1 MENKSTIQT
10 QRTSTVL
17 SALLAHLVGLRSHN
31 AAFLPPL
38 SKFRISDI
46 GHRISMTAIL
56 FLALLTSQ
64 NALAQCSQVAT
75 ATQNMTWTGTAS
87 TDWNNP
93 CNWSPNGIPTATNQ
107 TIINNV
113 TNDPVVLSGTTAVTK
128 EIYVGTGATLTV
140 NSGGTLNVNITPVP
154 NCITMQGVGSSIINN
169 GTINTGTGDGF
180 GFVTEATST
189 ITNRGTINTNQGLA
203 NAIVAGRGN
212 LTFTNESTGVVNG
225 NFRAID
231 GFGLTLTN
239 RGTVNYSGSTYV
251 LVLRSNGPS
260 SVVNDGTIQCTAG
273 LGIENLGGGTITN
286 NACGKILMSAV
297 NYINRSTTTNAGLI
311 SISNNLDNT
320 GGTFTNT
327 GVLKYGSTSGNA
339 VTNNQNSS
347 VIVNNTLPIF
357 TYGSSFNGTVNG
369 IFTNAAATTSAGT
382 FTAPN
387 TFVPSGL
394 PAGSQTLYAKIT
406 PSSGACSYIVP
417 FTYQNGCSQVA
428 TATQS
433 MTWTGAVSTDWNNP
447 CNWSPNGIPTATNLV
462 NIPATTNDPIISSG
476 TSVAHVVGIS
486 GSGASLT
493 VNSGATLT
501 TSTAL
506 HDGVLGISNGGLLTN
521 RGTINVAQTY
531 PNGSWRAILMGA
543 NGTLDNYGALNLTA
557 PLNTASF
564 VHAGATL
571 NNRSGGHISI
581 SNSGRGINL
590 EGTLINQSGAT
601 ITLSNAE
608 IGVTGGILNNS
619 GNIEATVEIGNASSG
634 QIINNACGSIK
645 LTGSFFNGATSTTTN
660 AGLIL
665 ISDGL
670 FNPGTFTNN
679 GVLKYNIWRDNAIVN
694 NQNSSVIVNN
704 SLPIFTYGSSFNGTI
719 NGIFTN
725 AAATTS
731 AGTFTAPNT
740 FVPSGLPFGSQTLYA
755 KITPSGGACSYVV
768 PFTYNNAPPT
778 LSAGNVTNPTTC
790 GGTGS
795 IAFTTTDVANGT
807 YWLSFTTTGTSSPQ
821 NVTVT
826 NNAFTLGNLQRGDY
840 SNFSLNVNGTN
851 ATTNVT
857 KTVNAPAAPTISG
870 LSQTNILCNG
880 GTTGGFTFSVSGG
893 AVVVRDAAN
902 NIIPTTGANPYT
914 VTGRAAGAYLISV
927 NNGCTT
933 SQSVTLTQPSTA
945 LSMSTAQ
952 TNVTTNGGNNG
963 TITVTASGGTSA
975 FQFSKDGGSTYTSG
989 TSPFTF
995 NFLTAA
1001 TYQIRVK
1008 DANGCETANSAVTIT
1023 QPTAVSFTTT
1033 PTNILCN
1040 GASTG
1045 SIQVTVS
1052 AGTAPYQFSKDDGA
1066 TFTAG
1071 TSPFTFNGLAAGTYK
1086 IKVKDNTGFVT
1097 TAQSVTLTQPTP
1109 LSIST
1114 TDVDVTINGGNNG
1127 KITVTASG
1135 GTGALQF
1142 SKNGGTTYTAG
1153 ASPFEFTA
1161 LTAATYQIRVKDAN
1175 GCETANNAVIIS
1187 QPVAVSFTT
1196 TKTNI
1201 LCNGASTG
1209 TIQVTVSAG
1218 TSPYQFSKDD
1228 GATFTAGTTPFTFS
1242 GLAAGTYKIKVKDNT
1257 GFITAASSVTLTQP
1271 STPLSLSTVQTNVSI
1286 NGGNNGKITVTAS
1299 GGTGALQFS
1308 KNGGTTYTAGTSPF
1322 DFTALTAATYQIRVK
1337 DANGCETANSAV
1349 AITQPVA
1356 VSFTTTK
1363 TNILCN
1369 GASTGTIQVTVSA
1382 GTSPYQFSKDDGA
1395 TFTTG
1400 TTPFTFNGL
1409 AAGTYKIKVKDNTGF
1424 ITTAS
1429 SVVLTQPTPLSIST
1443 TDVDV
1448 TMNGGNNGKITVTA
1462 SGGTGALQFSKN
1474 GGTTYTAGTSPFEFT
1489 ALTAATYQIRVKD
1502 ANGCETANSAVII
1515 SQPVAV
1521 SFTTT
1526 KTNILCNGAS
1536 TGAIQVT
1543 VSAGTSPYEFSKDDG
1558 ATFTAGTSP
1567 FTFSGLAAGTYKIKV
1582 KDQTGFITAAS
1593 SVTLTQPTPLSI
1605 STAQTNVSINGG
1617 NNGKITVTA
1626 SGGTGAL
1633 QFSKNGGTTYTAGTS
1648 PFDFNT
1654 LTAATYQIR
1663 VKDANGCQ
1671 TANSTVAI
1679 TQPTAVSFTTTKTNI
1694 TCNGASTG
1702 AIQVNA
1708 SAGVAPY
1715 QFSKDDG
1722 ATFTTGTTPFTFN
1735 GLAAGTYKIR
1745 VKDQTGFITTAQS
1758 VTLTQPTA
1766 LNVSTSETDVTING
1780 GNDGKITVTAS
1791 GGTGALQFSKNGGT
1805 TYTAGT
1811 SPFEFNTLTA
1821 GTYDIRVKDANGCET
1836 PVNEATI
1843 TQPTAVNFS
1852 STRTFL
1858 TCYGSSTGKIQINVT
1873 AGTSPFE
1880 FSKDDGATFI
1890 AGTSPFTFNS
1900 LAAGTYK
1907 IKVKDNTGFTT
1918 TASSV
1923 VLPQPAPL
1931 SISTSDVDVSIN
1943 GGNNGKITVTASG
1956 GTGALQ
1962 FSKDGGTTYTA
1973 GTSPFEF
1980 NTLTAATY
1988 QIRIKDTKGCES
2000 ANNAVTI
2007 TQPVAVSFIT
2017 DKTNIACKDA
2027 STGAIE
2033 VDVTAGTSPFEYS
2046 KDDGATFTAG
2056 TNPFTFNDLAAG
2068 TYKIKVKDQTGF
2080 ITSASSVILTQ
2091 PTALSL
2097 STAPTNVS
2105 INGGNDGKIIVT
2117 ASGGTGALQF
2127 SKDGGT
2133 IYTAGTSPFEF
2144 TALTAATYQIR
2155 VKDANGCETANSEV
2169 TISQPTAVNFST
2181 SKTNIACN
2189 GASTGTIQ
2197 VNVTNGTSPFE
2208 FSKDNGSTFTA
2219 GTSPFTF
2226 NGLAA
2231 GTYRI
2236 KVKDNTGFITAASS
2250 VTLTQPT
2257 PLSMST
2263 SDLDVSINGG
2273 NNGKITVT
2281 ASGGTGALQFSKDGG
2296 ANYSAGTSPFEFTN
2310 LTANTYQIRVKD
2322 ANGCETTASAVTI
2335 SEPTTVN
2342 FTTDKT
2348 DITCNGT
2355 STGEIDINVTNG
2367 TSPFQFSKD
2376 DGATFT
2382 AGTNPFTFNSLAA
2395 GTYKIKV
2402 KDQTGFITSASSI
2415 TLNQPTALSLST
2427 DPTNITINGGNDGK
2441 ITVTASGG
2449 TGALQFSKDGGT
2461 NYAAGTSPFEFNILS
2476 AATYQI
2482 RVKDANGCET
2492 ANSEVTINQPT
2503 AVNFTTSKTNVACNG
2518 ASTGSIQ
2525 VNVTNGTTPFEF
2537 SKDDGATFT
2546 AGTNPFTFNGL
2557 AAGTYK
2563 IKVKDNTGFIT
2574 AASSVALTQPAP
2586 LSMSTTDVDV
2596 SINGGNNGKIT
2607 VTASGGTGALQF
2619 SKDGGTTYMA
2629 GTSPFEFNTLT
2640 AATYQIRV
2648 KDANGCET
2656 ANNAVTITQPT
2667 TVNFTT
2673 DKSDITCNGTSTG
2686 EIEVYVTNGTSPF
2699 EYSKDDGV
2707 TFATGT
2713 NPFTFNGL
2721 AAATYKIK
2729 VKDNTGFVTSA
2740 TSVTLTQPTPLSM
2753 STSKMDVTVNGGDN
2767 GKITVTAG
2775 GGAGALQF
2783 SKDGGTNYTAGTS
2796 PFDFNTLTAGDYQI
2810 RVKDAN
2816 GCETAIS
2823 TVTITQP
2830 TAVTFTTSETH
2841 IVCNGASTGAIQVTV
2856 TAGTSP
2862 FEFSKDD
2869 GATFTAGTNPFTF
2882 NGLAAGDY
2890 KIKVKDNT
2898 GFVSSAT
2905 TVTLTQ
2911 PRLATAT
2918 EDMTWTGT
2926 VSTDWN
2932 NACNWSPNGIPTATN
2947 SVSIPN
2953 VANDPVIMNGITANA
2968 FRIDIGNNASL
2979 TINSGGE
2986 LNVLPTDVLFGISAI
3001 YFSSNTT
3008 LTNNGTL
3015 NANSTVNVPLIT
3027 LANNNS
3033 IFNNN
3038 GTANLNSP
3046 LRNIV
3051 MNGTNAMVNNSVS
3064 GIINFQSAR
3073 GINCINGTTGNVIT
3087 NQGTMNYTGYDYF
3100 AALNPGFTLN
3110 NSGTIDIKSGSG
3122 IAMQGGTVNNLACAK
3137 ILMPERIYDNRNSS
3151 VTTNAGLMITGSIN
3165 NNGGSFTN
3173 NGILKYSSMSGN
3185 AIINNQNSSVIV
3197 NNTLPIFTYGGTYD
3211 GTINGIFKDATATTS
3226 AGTFTAPNTFTPS
3239 GLMCGANTLY
3249 AQITPMGGA
3258 CSYIVPFTYTA
3269 VPPTV
3274 SITGLNSAY
3283 CKDAMA
3289 VTLTGNPAGGT
3300 FKIDGNAA
3308 TQFDP
3313 SVLSAGSRVVVYTY
3327 TDGNGCTNTKSQT
3340 VTVNALPV
3348 LSITGLN
3355 AAYCKSATAVTLT
3368 GTPTGGTFK
3377 IDGNAATQF
3386 DPSVLSVGNHTVM
3399 YSYTDG
3405 NGCSNSTSQTVAVNA
3420 LPVVSITGSN
3430 TAYCKSASAV
3440 TLTGNPSGGSFK
3452 IDGNG
3457 ATQFDPS
3464 VLTVGNHSV
3473 VYTYSDGNGCA
3484 NSTSQTVA
3492 VNALPVVS
3500 ITGLNAAY
3508 CKSATAV
3515 TLTGT
3520 PIGGTFKIDGNAATQ
3535 FDPSVLSVGNHTVIY
3550 SFTDGNSCS
3559 NTTSQTVAVNAL
3571 PVVSITGLNA
3581 AYCESA
3587 NAVTLT
3593 GNPSGGTFKI
3603 DGNAA
3608 TQFNPSVL
3616 SIGNHTVVYS
3626 YSDGN
3631 GCANSA
3637 SQTVTVGALP
3647 IFNPAIVQNVNCSG
3661 GNDGRVTL
3669 SISGGTGIISYTI
3682 NPSSGQQNPSGTF
3695 NGLAAN
3701 TYTFTAT
3708 DANNCQITTTA
3719 TVGTIVN
3726 TPPNITLTSPTN
3738 GSIFTTN
3745 HIITVN
3751 ATDPNG
3757 SIAQVNFYS
3766 VINGDG
3772 DKVPFKRIL
3781 LGSSTVAPFSFN
3793 WNNIPGGHYNIQ
3805 AEAVDNCGLKTFSSV
3820 AEIKVL
3826 STFNVLIGSPAP
3838 KEEFI
3843 SGSNL
3848 TISASVVGFT
3858 QRTVAKVEFF
3868 NGNTKLGE
3876 DLTAPYS
3883 YLWMNVPSGSHALR
3897 AVATD
3902 NLGGVWYS
3910 NYTYIFGINPSNR
3923 NVQRQTAT
3931 PAVFTLFPNPT
3942 NSQVYFHTTITEDG
3956 NYNINI
3962 LDMMGRIVVTKQNN
3976 YAVGALAETLDVSSL
3991 AKGIYM
3997 VRFVK
4002 ENGKDAAIQKLI
4014 IE

>member
-1 MENKSTIQT
+1 METKSTIQT

-17 SALLAHLVGLRSHN
+17 SAFIARFAGLRSHN

-38 SKFRISDI
+38 SKFRISE
-46 GHRISMTAIL
+46 GGFRKSVISTILFFCLALLISFNGFAQTPTLTASTVYNPTTCGGTGRIL
-56 FLALLTSQ
+56 FLTSNIANGSYGFVYRKAGINAAVGVNVTVAGNQFLMTSSSLTAGTYEGFEILNNSTLATIATTNVQ
-64 NALAQCSQVAT
+64 KTLTDPASPTLTVGDVTHPTSSSSADGSIAFTSTNLSNGNTTISYYVNSGGGATLGEQTVMVSGNAFSLTGLNAGTYNNFTIRAPFTNCPGFVATSKTLTVAATCSQVAT
-75 ATQNMTWTGTAS
+75 ATQTMTWTGAVS
-87 TDWNNP
+87 TDWNNA
-93 CNWSPNGIPTATNQ
+93 CNWSPNGIPTATN
-107 TIINNV
+107 
-113 TNDPVVLSGTTAVTK
+113 P
-128 EIYVGTGATLTV
+128 
-140 NSGGTLNVNITPVP
+140 
-154 NCITMQGVGSSIINN
+154 
-169 GTINTGTGDGF
+169 
-180 GFVTEATST
+180 
-189 ITNRGTINTNQGLA
+189 
-203 NAIVAGRGN
+203 
-212 LTFTNESTGVVNG
+212 
-225 NFRAID
+225 
-231 GFGLTLTN
+231 
-239 RGTVNYSGSTYV
+239 
-251 LVLRSNGPS
+251 
-260 SVVNDGTIQCTAG
+260 
-273 LGIENLGGGTITN
+273 
-286 NACGKILMSAV
+286 
-297 NYINRSTTTNAGLI
+297 
-311 SISNNLDNT
+311 
-320 GGTFTNT
+320 
-327 GVLKYGSTSGNA
+327 
-339 VTNNQNSS
+339 
-347 VIVNNTLPIF
+347 
-357 TYGSSFNGTVNG
+357 
-369 IFTNAAATTSAGT
+369 
-382 FTAPN
+382 
-387 TFVPSGL
+387 
-394 PAGSQTLYAKIT
+394 
-406 PSSGACSYIVP
+406 
-417 FTYQNGCSQVA
+417 
-428 TATQS
+428 
-433 MTWTGAVSTDWNNP
+433 
-447 CNWSPNGIPTATNLV
+447 V

-476 TSVAHVVGIS
+476 TSVAHIVGIS

-501 TSTAL
+501 VSSAL

-521 RGTINVAQTY
+521 RGTVNVTQTY
-531 PNGSWRAILMGA
+531 PNGSWHAIFMGA

-557 PLNTASF
+557 PLNTALF

-571 NNRSGGHISI
+571 NNRSGGHMSI
-581 SNSGRGINL
+581 SNSGRGISL

-601 ITLSNAE
+601 ITVIAP

-665 ISDGL
+665 ISNGL

-679 GVLKYNIWRDNAIVN
+679 GVLKYNIFGDNAIVN
-694 NQNSSVIVNN
+694 NQNSSVIVKNAPV
-704 SLPIFTYGSSFNGTI
+704 PIFTYGGTYNGI
-719 NGIFTN
+719 VHGIFTD

-740 FVPSGLPFGSQTLYA
+740 FTPSTYPASTTTYYA
-755 KITPSGGACSYVV
+755 KITPSGGACTYIV
-768 PFTYNNAPPT
+768 PFTYIRPT
-778 LSAGNVTNPTTC
+778 LTAGAVTNPTTC
-790 GGTGS
+790 SGTGS
-795 IAFTTTDVANGT
+795 IAFTTTNVANGT
-807 YWLSFTTTGTSSPQ
+807 YSLSFTTTGTSSPQ

-826 NNAFTLGNLQRGDY
+826 NNTFTLSSLTAGVY
-840 SNFSLNVNGTN
+840 SNFSLNVNGASATSSTSKTVANPASPTLTAGAVTNNATCGGSGGEIAFTSTNLPNGNYSLHFTASSGATPSPKIVAVSGNKFNLVGLKAGTYSNFSVTN
-851 ATTNVT
+851 AITGCVGTTNVSKVVTEPAQPTITASTVTNSNFCGSTSGSIAFTSTNVPDGIYALTYTASAGATASPKNVTVSGNTFSLVGLKAGTYSNFSISPFNCTASDATSKTVTDPSVPTLTAGNVTNTTACLGTNGKIAFTSTNLPNGSYNLSFTASTGATASPLGIVVSANAFSLNGLKAGTYSNFSVT
-857 KTVNAPAAPTISG
+857 KTGCIGTTNVSKVVADPLTPTITAGTAVNPTSCGGTGSIPFTTTNLANGTYELTFTATGTGATTSPQNVMVSSNTFTLSGLAVGTYSSFSLTRTGCTATDAASKTIANPATPTLAAGVKVNPTTCGGTNGSIPFTTNLPNGNHQLTYTGVGSPKMVSVTSGTFTLSGLAAGSYSNFSITNNGCTRTITAVRSLTDPNPPVLTLGTSTNPTACNLADGSIAFTATNMGGIAGSYPLSYDKDGIASSKNVNVNASGAFTLTGLADGVYSGFSITNTSGCTGSLETEVTLQDLALPTLTISGSNNPTTCSGTEGGISFTSTNLPNGTYPLSFSTTGTISPKDVVVTNNTFTLMGLSKGTYSNFSVNRSGCIGSVATSKTLSDPATPTLTVGVTTNPATCAGADGEIDFTSTQLTNGMYQLSFTATGTGATTSPQTVAVTNNAFTLGGLKAGTYSAFSITRNNCTGSAATSKMLSDPPSPTITAGTPINPTTCSAADGSIPFTSTNLPDDDYTLTYTGAGSPKIVSVLNNAFSLTGLDNGTYSNFSLSNNGCTASHNISKTVANPTPPTLTAGLATNPTTCASTDGKIAFTTSLANGSYTLTYTGAGSSKMINVASGAFELTGLADGTYSNFRITHSGCTSIASTSKTLSDPVPPTITAGTPKNTTTCGGDEGTIPFTTSLPDGQYTINYTGGNGSQMVTVVSGAFTLTGLTADTYSGFAVTVGGCTGIDNTSKTVSDPLAPTLSSPFQLSITSCGGLGRLDFSGNNLPTTVTSLSLSFTATGAGATQSPQTVSVSHIGGNFVFPLSLKAGVYSNFSFTHNGCTATSSTTQTFTDPTPPTISV
-870 LSQTNILCNG
+870 SSKTNVLCNG
-880 GTTGGFTFSVSGG
+880 SATGGFTFSVTGGSGSIT
-893 AVVVRDAAN
+893 AVVRDAN
-902 NIIPTTGANPYT
+902 NNPVATTGSNPYT
-914 VTGRAAGAYLISV
+914 VS
-927 NNGCTT
+927 
-933 SQSVTLTQPSTA
+933 
-945 LSMSTAQ
+945 
-952 TNVTTNGGNNG
+952 
-963 TITVTASGGTSA
+963 
-975 FQFSKDGGSTYTSG
+975 
-989 TSPFTF
+989 
-995 NFLTAA
+995 
-1001 TYQIRVK
+1001 
-1008 DANGCETANSAVTIT
+1008 
-1023 QPTAVSFTTT
+1023 
-1033 PTNILCN
+1033 
-1040 GASTG
+1040 
-1045 SIQVTVS
+1045 
-1052 AGTAPYQFSKDDGA
+1052 
-1066 TFTAG
+1066 
-1071 TSPFTFNGLAAGTYK
+1071 GLAAGTYS
-1086 IKVKDNTGFVT
+1086 INVSRNDCSASQN
-1097 TAQSVTLTQPTP
+1097 VTLTQPTTP
-1109 LSIST
+1109 LSILT
-1114 TDVDVTINGGNNG
+1114 AKTNVTINGGNNG
-1127 KITVTASG
+1127 T
-1135 GTGALQF
+1135 
-1142 SKNGGTTYTAG
+1142 
-1153 ASPFEFTA
+1153 
-1161 LTAATYQIRVKDAN
+1161 
-1175 GCETANNAVIIS
+1175 
-1187 QPVAVSFTT
+1187 
-1196 TKTNI
+1196 
-1201 LCNGASTG
+1201 
-1209 TIQVTVSAG
+1209 
-1218 TSPYQFSKDD
+1218 
-1228 GATFTAGTTPFTFS
+1228 
-1242 GLAAGTYKIKVKDNT
+1242 
-1257 GFITAASSVTLTQP
+1257 
-1271 STPLSLSTVQTNVSI
+1271 
-1286 NGGNNGKITVTAS
+1286 
-1299 GGTGALQFS
+1299 
-1308 KNGGTTYTAGTSPF
+1308 
-1322 DFTALTAATYQIRVK
+1322 
-1337 DANGCETANSAV
+1337 
-1349 AITQPVA
+1349 
-1356 VSFTTTK
+1356 
-1363 TNILCN
+1363 
-1369 GASTGTIQVTVSA
+1369 
-1382 GTSPYQFSKDDGA
+1382 
-1395 TFTTG
+1395 
-1400 TTPFTFNGL
+1400 
-1409 AAGTYKIKVKDNTGF
+1409 
-1424 ITTAS
+1424 
-1429 SVVLTQPTPLSIST
+1429 
-1443 TDVDV
+1443 
-1448 TMNGGNNGKITVTA
+1448 
-1462 SGGTGALQFSKN
+1462 
-1474 GGTTYTAGTSPFEFT
+1474 
-1489 ALTAATYQIRVKD
+1489 
-1502 ANGCETANSAVII
+1502 
-1515 SQPVAV
+1515 
-1521 SFTTT
+1521 
-1526 KTNILCNGAS
+1526 
-1536 TGAIQVT
+1536 
-1543 VSAGTSPYEFSKDDG
+1543 
-1558 ATFTAGTSP
+1558 
-1567 FTFSGLAAGTYKIKV
+1567 
-1582 KDQTGFITAAS
+1582 
-1593 SVTLTQPTPLSI
+1593 
-1605 STAQTNVSINGG
+1605 
-1617 NNGKITVTA
+1617 
-1626 SGGTGAL
+1626 
-1633 QFSKNGGTTYTAGTS
+1633 
-1648 PFDFNT
+1648 
-1654 LTAATYQIR
+1654 
-1663 VKDANGCQ
+1663 
-1671 TANSTVAI
+1671 
-1679 TQPTAVSFTTTKTNI
+1679 
-1694 TCNGASTG
+1694 
-1702 AIQVNA
+1702 
-1708 SAGVAPY
+1708 
-1715 QFSKDDG
+1715 
-1722 ATFTTGTTPFTFN
+1722 
-1735 GLAAGTYKIR
+1735 
-1745 VKDQTGFITTAQS
+1745 
-1758 VTLTQPTA
+1758 
-1766 LNVSTSETDVTING
+1766 
-1780 GNDGKITVTAS
+1780 
-1791 GGTGALQFSKNGGT
+1791 
-1805 TYTAGT
+1805 
-1811 SPFEFNTLTA
+1811 
-1821 GTYDIRVKDANGCET
+1821 
-1836 PVNEATI
+1836 
-1843 TQPTAVNFS
+1843 
-1852 STRTFL
+1852 
-1858 TCYGSSTGKIQINVT
+1858 
-1873 AGTSPFE
+1873 
-1880 FSKDDGATFI
+1880 
-1890 AGTSPFTFNS
+1890 
-1900 LAAGTYK
+1900 
-1907 IKVKDNTGFTT
+1907 
-1918 TASSV
+1918 
-1923 VLPQPAPL
+1923 
-1931 SISTSDVDVSIN
+1931 
-1943 GGNNGKITVTASG
+1943 
-1956 GTGALQ
+1956 
-1962 FSKDGGTTYTA
+1962 
-1973 GTSPFEF
+1973 
-1980 NTLTAATY
+1980 
-1988 QIRIKDTKGCES
+1988 
-2000 ANNAVTI
+2000 
-2007 TQPVAVSFIT
+2007 
-2017 DKTNIACKDA
+2017 
-2027 STGAIE
+2027 
-2033 VDVTAGTSPFEYS
+2033 
-2046 KDDGATFTAG
+2046 
-2056 TNPFTFNDLAAG
+2056 
-2068 TYKIKVKDQTGF
+2068 
-2080 ITSASSVILTQ
+2080 
-2091 PTALSL
+2091 
-2097 STAPTNVS
+2097 
-2105 INGGNDGKIIVT
+2105 
-2117 ASGGTGALQF
+2117 
-2127 SKDGGT
+2127 
-2133 IYTAGTSPFEF
+2133 
-2144 TALTAATYQIR
+2144 
-2155 VKDANGCETANSEV
+2155 
-2169 TISQPTAVNFST
+2169 
-2181 SKTNIACN
+2181 
-2189 GASTGTIQ
+2189 
-2197 VNVTNGTSPFE
+2197 
-2208 FSKDNGSTFTA
+2208 
-2219 GTSPFTF
+2219 
-2226 NGLAA
+2226 
-2231 GTYRI
+2231 
-2236 KVKDNTGFITAASS
+2236 
-2250 VTLTQPT
+2250 
-2257 PLSMST
+2257 
-2263 SDLDVSINGG
+2263 
-2273 NNGKITVT
+2273 ITVT

-2296 ANYSAGTSPFEFTN
+2296 AT
-2310 LTANTYQIRVKD
+2310 
-2322 ANGCETTASAVTI
+2322 
-2335 SEPTTVN
+2335 
-2342 FTTDKT
+2342 
-2348 DITCNGT
+2348 
-2355 STGEIDINVTNG
+2355 
-2367 TSPFQFSKD
+2367 
-2376 DGATFT
+2376 
-2382 AGTNPFTFNSLAA
+2382 
-2395 GTYKIKV
+2395 
-2402 KDQTGFITSASSI
+2402 
-2415 TLNQPTALSLST
+2415 
-2427 DPTNITINGGNDGK
+2427 
-2441 ITVTASGG
+2441 
-2449 TGALQFSKDGGT
+2449 
-2461 NYAAGTSPFEFNILS
+2461 
-2476 AATYQI
+2476 
-2482 RVKDANGCET
+2482 
-2492 ANSEVTINQPT
+2492 
-2503 AVNFTTSKTNVACNG
+2503 
-2518 ASTGSIQ
+2518 
-2525 VNVTNGTTPFEF
+2525 
-2537 SKDDGATFT
+2537 
-2546 AGTNPFTFNGL
+2546 
-2557 AAGTYK
+2557 
-2563 IKVKDNTGFIT
+2563 
-2574 AASSVALTQPAP
+2574 
-2586 LSMSTTDVDV
+2586 
-2596 SINGGNNGKIT
+2596 
-2607 VTASGGTGALQF
+2607 
-2619 SKDGGTTYMA
+2619 
-2629 GTSPFEFNTLT
+2629 
-2640 AATYQIRV
+2640 
-2648 KDANGCET
+2648 
-2656 ANNAVTITQPT
+2656 
-2667 TVNFTT
+2667 
-2673 DKSDITCNGTSTG
+2673 
-2686 EIEVYVTNGTSPF
+2686 
-2699 EYSKDDGV
+2699 
-2707 TFATGT
+2707 
-2713 NPFTFNGL
+2713 
-2721 AAATYKIK
+2721 
-2729 VKDNTGFVTSA
+2729 
-2740 TSVTLTQPTPLSM
+2740 
-2753 STSKMDVTVNGGDN
+2753 
-2767 GKITVTAG
+2767 
-2775 GGAGALQF
+2775 
-2783 SKDGGTNYTAGTS
+2783 YTAGTS
-2796 PFDFNTLTAGDYQI
+2796 PYVFNNLSATDYQI

-2816 GCETAIS
+2816 NCETAIS

-2830 TAVTFTTSETH
+2830 TAVNFTTSETH

-3001 YFSSNTT
+3001 YFSSNAT

-3051 MNGTNAMVNNSVS
+3051 MNGPNAMVNNSVS

-3226 AGTFTAPNTFTPS
+3226 AGTFTAPNTFVPS
-3239 GLMCGANTLY
+3239 GLTCGTQTLY

-3274 SITGLNSAY
+3274 TITGLNSAY
-3283 CKDAMA
+3283 CKDATA

-3348 LSITGLN
+3348 L
-3355 AAYCKSATAVTLT
+3355 
-3368 GTPTGGTFK
+3368 
-3377 IDGNAATQF
+3377 
-3386 DPSVLSVGNHTVM
+3386 
-3399 YSYTDG
+3399 
-3405 NGCSNSTSQTVAVNA
+3405 
-3420 LPVVSITGSN
+3420 
-3430 TAYCKSASAV
+3430 
-3440 TLTGNPSGGSFK
+3440 
-3452 IDGNG
+3452 
-3457 ATQFDPS
+3457 
-3464 VLTVGNHSV
+3464 
-3473 VYTYSDGNGCA
+3473 
-3484 NSTSQTVA
+3484 
-3492 VNALPVVS
+3492 S